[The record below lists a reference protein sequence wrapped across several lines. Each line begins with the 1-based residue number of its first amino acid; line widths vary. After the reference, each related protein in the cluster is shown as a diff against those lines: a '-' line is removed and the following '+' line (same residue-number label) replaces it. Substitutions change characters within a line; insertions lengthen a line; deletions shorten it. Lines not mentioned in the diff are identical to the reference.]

1 MSIAS
6 ITTFVTV
13 SLVLVGL
20 ALALLLVTVGVAA
33 FQFFAANR
41 PVCRR
46 PRETARRR
54 PRNYPVAD
62 MRTAR

>member
-1 MSIAS
+1 MGTGFLEFPAAYMMGACVIGMIAML
-6 ITTFVTV
+6 FVKE
-13 SLVLVGL
+13 
-20 ALALLLVTVGVAA
+20 
-33 FQFFAANR
+33 
-41 PVCRR
+41 CRR